1 MVGINEKAIR
11 IVAFSGKSK
20 DYRMWVARLMA
31 GAHVKKYQ
39 QCLVEDFSKREIVK
53 RKMLA
58 EPKLEG
64 ETEVEAKKRIQ
75 KDIEEGLTEEEV
87 EMVVRAYADLMLA
100 CSEEISF
107 GIVFNSKSTIFPE
120 GDAYLAWQQLKR
132 KYEPSTNAQKIMRR
146 RELHQSRLTSTTK
159 SPDDWIEEL
168 EIIRAWLEA
177 LGVIIED
184 NDLVLQVLE
193 GLPKEYDMIVALLNT
208 RYKIN
213 DLDVWGTEDTGA
225 CCCSRSQNFY
235 NILCCRKSDDQAGH
249 ETDNDGNQVKI
260 YVGEHENNQEAD
272 IEVDAEDP
280 EELNLGAWDLV
291 ASPVEDAF
299 YYMAFGDDE
308 YEVSSDEEEHLG
320 HDGKT
325 VGNVVAE
332 IMSEPSD
339 NSRDNSVELSE
350 EQREREQRLRIALA
364 NEGMREP
371 EIERYIIQVSWS
383 RDRS

>member
-1 MVGINEKAIR
+1 MPPP
-11 IVAFSGKSK
+11 S
-20 DYRMWVARLMA
+20 
-31 GAHVKKYQ
+31 
-39 QCLVEDFSKREIVK
+39 
-53 RKMLA
+53 
-58 EPKLEG
+58 P
-64 ETEVEAKKRIQ
+64 
-75 KDIEEGLTEEEV
+75 
-87 EMVVRAYADLMLA
+87 VR
-100 CSEEISF
+100 
-107 GIVFNSKSTIFPE
+107 
-120 GDAYLAWQQLKR
+120 
-132 KYEPSTNAQKIMRR
+132 
-146 RELHQSRLTSTTK
+146 
-159 SPDDWIEEL
+159 
-168 EIIRAWLEA
+168 
-177 LGVIIED
+177 
-184 NDLVLQVLE
+184 DLVLRSFPNASEDEIINWEKASKDEFFNLVSCGAL
-193 GLPKEYDMIVALLNT
+193 KEVGNGDMALIT
-208 RYKIN
+208 E
-213 DLDVWGTEDTGA
+213 GTEDTGA

-308 YEVSSDEEEHLG
+308 YEVSSDEEEHLDNIG

-371 EIERYIIQVSWS
+371 EIERYIIQVS
-383 RDRS
+383 